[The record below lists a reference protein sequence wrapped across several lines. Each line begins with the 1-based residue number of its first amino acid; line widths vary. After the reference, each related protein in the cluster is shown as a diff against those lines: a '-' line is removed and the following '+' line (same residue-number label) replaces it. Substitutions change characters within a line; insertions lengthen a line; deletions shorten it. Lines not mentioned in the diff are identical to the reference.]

1 MCMSQPTHAASAKES
16 WGWLHPRSMASCAA
30 PRRKGSGTNISDQE
44 TCRCDTIVPYL
55 TSSAGTCS
63 FFTWASEGQDQP
75 NVAIALF
82 VSCLALAELARRERH
97 RGVPLSARGALPRV
111 CMQSVGLELGHVANC
126 HVGGQ
131 VVVSAGGGFSCQQK
145 IRWASIVLPRTETGR
160 GQRVR
165 KPFHDIILR

>member
-1 MCMSQPTHAASAKES
+1 VTAPTLNGVMCSTEKERFRHKYIRSGDLPMRHHSTLSHA
-16 WGWLHPRSMASCAA
+16 
-30 PRRKGSGTNISDQE
+30 
-44 TCRCDTIVPYL
+44 
-55 TSSAGTCS
+55 AGTCS
-63 FFTWASEGQDQP
+63 FFTWASEGQDQR